1 MLFFNKLS
9 VFHVAH
15 CAIVGSIRLLF
26 SLWAESIVER
36 TGTGLSQDLSSYLIF
51 PPLALIS
58 VESLI
63 SYSVVFHLSNVFKN
77 PHFV

>member
-15 CAIVGSIRLLF
+15 IAVVGSISLLF
-26 SLWAESIVER
+26 SLWAGGIVEK
-36 TGTGLSQDLSSYLIF
+36 TGTGLSQDLSSYLTF
-51 PPLALIS
+51 PALALIS
-58 VESLI
+58 VESSI
-63 SYSVVFHLSNVFKN
+63 SYSVFFHLSNVLTN